1 MTDYSQTD
9 IYTDLALVDDPWPY
23 FEYLREQGPITPLP
37 HRKVLAVT
45 GFEEALAIYADTAN
59 FSSVNS
65 VTGPIPDLPFAPQG
79 DDIVQEIADHRS
91 LIPFGMEVSGLDA
104 PMHAPM
110 RSLLMPLFTPGRLK
124 AMDAGFRRV
133 AEELIAQFPASG
145 EVESIGDYAN
155 PLATLIITEL
165 LGVPDEDRPIFRK
178 YFNSGTPA
186 EIGASVDA
194 IATNPLIEMGMRIA
208 GYIAERRAEPR
219 EDLLT
224 QLALARFPDGSEP
237 SLEQAARVASFLFG
251 AGQDTTVKLLGN
263 AFRLLCERRDL
274 QNHLRADAARIPN
287 FIEEMLRYEGSI
299 RASHRLCQRTT
310 EICGHRIEA
319 GTTVWIANLAINRDP
334 RRFPDPGK
342 FDMDRPR
349 QKEHLAFGRG
359 NHTCAGA
366 PLARAETRLSLEL
379 LLARFA
385 DIRFN
390 DEHHGAQGA
399 REFHYENSYV
409 LRGLSEL
416 HLIFG
421 NSASSD

>member
-9 IYTDLALVDDPWPY
+9 IYTDVSLVDDPWPY
-23 FEYLREQGPITPLP
+23 FEYLRNQGPITPLP

-45 GFEEALAIYADTAN
+45 GFEEALAIYADPAN

-65 VTGPIPDLPFAPQG
+65 VTGPIPNLPFSPHG
-79 DDIVQEIADHRS
+79 DDIADQIADHRS
-91 LIPFGMEVSGLDA
+91 QIPFGMEVSGLDA
-104 PMHAPM
+104 PLHAPM

-124 AMDAGFRRV
+124 AMDAGFRQV
-133 AEELIAQFPASG
+133 AEDLIAQFPASG
-145 EVESIGDYAN
+145 EVEFIRDYAN

-165 LGVPDEDRPIFRK
+165 LGIPHKDRPTFRK
-178 YFNSGTPA
+178 YFAQGTAA
-186 EIGASVDA
+186 EVGASVDV
-194 IATNPLIEMGMRIA
+194 IAANPLIEMGMRIA

-219 EDLLT
+219 DDLLT
-224 QLALARFPDGSEP
+224 QLALSRFPDGSEP
-237 SLEQAARVASFLFG
+237 SLEQTARVASFLFG

-263 AFRLLCERRDL
+263 SFRLLCERQDL
-274 QNHLRADAARIPN
+274 QGELGADPARIPN
-287 FIEEMLRYEGSI
+287 FVEEMLRYEGSI

-310 EICGHRIEA
+310 EVCGYRIEA
-319 GTTVWIANLAINRDP
+319 GTTVWIANLAANRDP

-342 FDMDRPR
+342 FDMNRPR
-349 QKEHLAFGRG
+349 LKEHLAFGRG
-359 NHTCAGA
+359 SHTCAGA

-385 DIRFN
+385 DIRF
-390 DEHHGAQGA
+390 DDRYHGAEGA

-421 NSASSD
+421 DKR

>member
-9 IYTDLALVDDPWPY
+9 IYTDVSLVDDPWPY
-23 FEYLREQGPITPLP
+23 FEYLREQGPITRLP
-37 HRKVLAVT
+37 HRNVLAVT
-45 GFEEALAIYADTAN
+45 GFEEALAIYADSAS

-65 VTGPIPDLPFAPQG
+65 VTGPIPDLPFAPHE
-79 DDIVQEIADHRS
+79 DDIADQIAEHRS
-91 LIPFGMEVSGLDA
+91 QIPFGMEVSGLDA
-104 PMHAPM
+104 PLHAPM

-133 AEELIAQFPASG
+133 AEDLIAQFPPSG
-145 EVESIGDYAN
+145 AVEFIRDYAN

-165 LGVPDEDRPIFRK
+165 LGIPHEDRPIFRK
-178 YFNSGTPA
+178 YFAQGTAA
-186 EIGASVDA
+186 EVGASVDV

-208 GYIAERRAEPR
+208 GYIADRRAEPR
-219 EDLLT
+219 DDLLT

-263 AFRLLCERRDL
+263 SLRLLCERLDL
-274 QNHLRADAARIPN
+274 QGELRADPARIPN
-287 FIEEMLRYEGSI
+287 FVEEMLRYEGSI

-310 EICGHRIEA
+310 EVCGYTIEA
-319 GTTVWIANLAINRDP
+319 GTTVWIANLAVNRDP
-334 RRFPDPGK
+334 RRFPDPDN

-349 QKEHLAFGRG
+349 LKEHLAFGRG
-359 NHTCAGA
+359 SHTCAGA

-379 LLARFA
+379 LLGRFA
-385 DIRFN
+385 DIRF
-390 DEHHGAQGA
+390 DDRHHGAEGS

-421 NSASSD
+421 DKR

>member
-9 IYTDLALVDDPWPY
+9 IYTDVSLADDPWPY
-23 FEYLREQGPITPLP
+23 FEYLREQGPITTLP

-45 GFEEALAIYADTAN
+45 GFEEALAIYADTTN

-65 VTGPIPDLPFAPQG
+65 VTGPIPDLPFSPAG
-79 DDIVQEIADHRS
+79 DDITQQIADHR
-91 LIPFGMEVSGLDA
+91 LQIPFGMEVSGLDA
-104 PMHAPM
+104 PLHAPM

-133 AEELIAQFPASG
+133 VEELVAQFPSSG
-145 EVESIGDYAN
+145 EVEFIADYAN

-165 LGVPDEDRPIFRK
+165 LGIPEEDRPIFRE
-178 YFNSGTPA
+178 YFTRRTPA
-186 EIGASVDA
+186 EIGASAED
-194 IATNPLIEMGMRIA
+194 IADNPLVEMGMRIA
-208 GYIAERRAEPR
+208 GYIAARRAEPQD
-219 EDLLT
+219 DLLT
-224 QLALARFPDGSEP
+224 QLALSRFPDGTEP

-263 AFRLLCERRDL
+263 SFRLLCARQDL
-274 QNHLRADAARIPN
+274 QGELRADPTRISN
-287 FIEEMLRYEGSI
+287 FVEEMLRYEGSI

-310 EICGHRIEA
+310 EVCGHTIEA
-319 GTTVWIANLAINRDP
+319 GTTVWIANLAVNRDP
-334 RRFPDPGK
+334 RRFADPSK

-349 QKEHLAFGRG
+349 LKEHLAFGRG
-359 NHTCAGA
+359 SHTCAGA

-379 LLARFA
+379 LLGRFA
-385 DIRFN
+385 EIRF
-390 DEHHGAQGA
+390 DDGHHGAEGS

-421 NSASSD
+421 DKR